1 VGAPTKQLEI
11 GAARARRIALG
22 AQGFGV
28 PRPTGRVDRRHVR
41 RVFDHVKE
49 TWGDLK
55 LLGSHA
61 ALLRAAWGIAFFWML
76 ASLAQNNITL
86 FGKYVFGLDQVGIG
100 AMLVVLVL
108 GMAIGSVSAG
118 ILSRGR
124 VELGLVPLGVG
135 VIIASSVMLCIVGT
149 HVPTP
154 LLQEG
159 ETFLHVEDVADSVAF
174 WWCSGFLFTLGMG
187 AGLFNV
193 PLESFLQH
201 RSQVQTRG
209 TILAAANFLSFS
221 MMIVSAGLFYVMR
234 QWMGLSSSLI
244 FLWTG
249 LLSIP
254 VLIYVVWLLPYAT
267 VRFVVWIISLAF
279 YRLKVRGREN
289 IPEEGGAL
297 LVCNHV
303 SRLDGP
309 LLLLASPRPVRVI
322 ADVDFFQGR
331 LLSWIAKA
339 YNIIHLAPHMGPKGI
354 VQALK
359 TAREAI
365 ENGELVCIFPEGEL
379 TKTGQLGEFQRGMM
393 RIVEGSEI
401 PVIPV
406 NLGGLWGSI
415 FSYSQGRMF
424 WKKPTTWPYPVTV
437 RFGEPFTAPETVHQ
451 IRQAVQN
458 LGVETVDN
466 QSSKQLVPPR
476 RFLRRCRKH
485 LRRIKVTDSSGA
497 KLNGGMLLAGSLVM
511 KRLLHRHVFGPGENM
526 VGVLLPPTVA

>member
-1 VGAPTKQLEI
+1 MTTPGASAVGSAAGPERGLMSRSFLGLLITQFLGAMNDNMFRWLAIPI
-11 GAARARRIALG
+11 GMNALG
-22 AQGFGV
+22 EANALMLGTVLFTGPYLVLANFAGFLADRFDKRLVIVSCKLAEIVLMLLGLLGIATGSVEVLFFVVMLMGSQSALFGPAKFGSIPEMIRGDRISAANGV
-28 PRPTGRVDRRHVR
+28 MGLITVTSAALGTFLGLALYQSNEAIIKQCLEPGGLSSWEGIGSLWPLMAAYLGTA
-41 RVFDHVKE
+41 VFGWLASLMILKLPPADPARKLPKNLIKE
-49 TWGDLK
+49 TWADLRF
-55 LLGSHA
+55 LGSHA

-267 VRFVVWIISLAF
+267 VRFVVWIISLA
-279 YRLKVRGREN
+279 
-289 IPEEGGAL
+289 
-297 LVCNHV
+297 
-303 SRLDGP
+303 
-309 LLLLASPRPVRVI
+309 
-322 ADVDFFQGR
+322 
-331 LLSWIAKA
+331 
-339 YNIIHLAPHMGPKGI
+339 
-354 VQALK
+354 
-359 TAREAI
+359 
-365 ENGELVCIFPEGEL
+365 
-379 TKTGQLGEFQRGMM
+379 
-393 RIVEGSEI
+393 
-401 PVIPV
+401 
-406 NLGGLWGSI
+406 
-415 FSYSQGRMF
+415 
-424 WKKPTTWPYPVTV
+424 
-437 RFGEPFTAPETVHQ
+437 
-451 IRQAVQN
+451 
-458 LGVETVDN
+458 
-466 QSSKQLVPPR
+466 
-476 RFLRRCRKH
+476 
-485 LRRIKVTDSSGA
+485 
-497 KLNGGMLLAGSLVM
+497 
-511 KRLLHRHVFGPGENM
+511 
-526 VGVLLPPTVA
+526 